1 MGYTYRLRLHLYDA
15 RYSGRDDRAAFALT
29 LRNEKQRR
37 NRKASG
43 KNMETSSQQVSH
55 LLQRWSGGDGEAV
68 DQLMPLVYDELRRLA
83 RRYMRQQPAGH
94 TLQTTALIHEAYLR
108 LIGQEEKRWENRAH
122 FFGVA
127 AQAMRHI
134 LVDYARARNVA
145 KRGGGATRV
154 SLDEVLTVCPESGA
168 DLVELDDALTAL
180 AKLYERQS
188 KVVELRFFGGLT
200 EEEIAEVLKVSPR
213 TVRSD
218 WSLARS
224 WLLRELS
231 K

>member
-1 MGYTYRLRLHLYDA
+1 
-15 RYSGRDDRAAFALT
+15 
-29 LRNEKQRR
+29 
-37 NRKASG
+37 
-43 KNMETSSQQVSH
+43 MEASSQQVSH
-55 LLQRWSGGDGEAV
+55 LLQRWSDGDSEALG
-68 DQLMPLVYDELRRLA
+68 QLMPLVYGELRRMA
-83 RRYMRQQPAGH
+83 RRYMGQQPGGH

-145 KRGGGATRV
+145 KRGGATQV
-154 SLDEVLTVCPESGA
+154 SLDEALTVCPERGA

-180 AKLYERQS
+180 AKVYERQS

-200 EEEIAEVLKVSPR
+200 EEEIAEVLKVTPR